1 MQEKKKKAIGREG
14 KHNQMKWIE
23 LSQYS
28 KRKDHICITTL
39 DMYKYIRTC
48 VWELS
53 MNNRAENK
61 KAMSSDCDKESERTV
76 VILYGYVKEFNKF
89 EGNARFKKEERI
101 LQAAFKWREEEF
113 RMRLHKR

>member
-1 MQEKKKKAIGREG
+1 MDRVKSIFETERSYMHNNIGYV
-14 KHNQMKWIE
+14 N
-23 LSQYS
+23 
-28 KRKDHICITTL
+28 
-39 DMYKYIRTC
+39 KYIRTC